1 MHVGGHSL
9 QDGVRTMPWWIALG
23 YKADD
28 DTWLPGGMNSFYT
41 LYNKNNPPGSNMDDA
56 DKYATQAKNM
66 HFQLKKV
73 IVGLTRDWKQ
83 QGQIWCWAYHGP

>member
-1 MHVGGHSL
+1 M

-23 YKADD
+23 YKPDN
-28 DTWLPGGMNSFYT
+28 DTWAPGGINSYYT